1 MWNPIDP
8 DAAIFDIIQEYSIPK
23 PLIFIIFVLISCL
36 IGKYTPSLIQY
47 TIRRAIPINGKEISE
62 NFVRPIQQPFRIV
75 GVFTLISV
83 SMIWLEEN
91 RALYRFI
98 RPFVSLALIA
108 SIAWLASRLFRQ
120 LVRIYG
126 IPIIRKYGMEV
137 DETFLVFE
145 TIANVLIGFTAA
157 VAFAQSQQLPLGAL
171 VAGASVSGLA
181 VAFAAQSTLE
191 QILGT
196 IVLRLDRPFVRG
208 EYIRLPKRGDDLEG
222 IYGRVESIG
231 LRSTK
236 IRIAAKGTLAII
248 PNSNLMR
255 LAIENISRGKKVMV
269 LLYLDFLTQ
278 LDAREQAL
286 VEQAIKEC
294 TDSLFGIDPGSTQ
307 ISLFNYGETGN
318 VRARVTFFILGSSE
332 NAISLRKSLL
342 ASTNQSLTE
351 KLKRYGIKYNMQ
363 EPNIYVESPVTI

>member
-8 DAAIFDIIQEYSIPK
+8 DAPIFDIIQEYSIPK

-47 TIRRAIPINGKEISE
+47 IIRRAIPINGKEISE
-62 NFVRPIQQPFRIV
+62 NFVRPIQQPFRMV
-75 GVFTLISV
+75 GIFTLISM

-255 LAIENISRGKKVMV
+255 LALENISRGKKVMV
-269 LLYLDFLTQ
+269 LLYLDFITQ
-278 LDAREQAL
+278 LDDREQAL

-294 TDSLFGIDPGSTQ
+294 TDSVFGIDPGSTQ

-318 VRARVTFFILGSSE
+318 LRARVTFFILGSSE

>member
-1 MWNPIDP
+1 MWNPFDP
-8 DAAIFDIIQEYSIPK
+8 DAPIFDVVQEYSIPK
-23 PLIFIIFVLISCL
+23 PLIFIVFVLISYV
-36 IGKYTPSLIQY
+36 IGRYTPDILQY
-47 TIRRAIPINGKEISE
+47 FLRQTLPKNGKEISE
-62 NFVRPIQQPFRIV
+62 NFIHPIAQPFRIV
-75 GVFTLISV
+75 GIFILISL
-83 SMIWLEEN
+83 SMVWLEDN

-98 RPFVSLALIA
+98 RPFVSLAVII
-108 SIAWLASRLFRQ
+108 SVAWLASRLFRQ

-157 VAFAQSQQLPLGAL
+157 VAFAQTQNLPLGAL
-171 VAGASVSGLA
+171 LAGVSVSGVA
-181 VAFAAQSTLE
+181 IAFAAQSTLE

-222 IYGRVESIG
+222 LYGRVESIG

-248 PNSNLMR
+248 PNSTLMQ
-255 LAIENISRGKKVMV
+255 LDIENVSRGKKVMV
-269 LLYLDFLTQ
+269 LLYLDFTKQ
-278 LDAREQAL
+278 LDDREEAL
-286 VEQAIKEC
+286 VEQALKDC
-294 TDSLFGIDPGSTQ
+294 TDSVFGIDPGSTQ
-307 ISLFNYGETGN
+307 IVLFVYKETGN
-318 VRARVTFFILGSSE
+318 TRARITFFILGSSE

-342 ASTNQSLTE
+342 ASTNKNLNE
-351 KLKRYGIKYNMQ
+351 KLKRFGLKYTMQ

>member
-47 TIRRAIPINGKEISE
+47 IIRRAIPINGKEISD
-62 NFVRPIQQPFRIV
+62 NFVRPIQQPFRMV
-75 GVFTLISV
+75 GIFTLISM

-98 RPFVSLALIA
+98 RPCVSLALIA

-269 LLYLDFLTQ
+269 LLYLDFITE
-278 LDAREQAL
+278 LDDREQAL

-294 TDSLFGIDPGSTQ
+294 TDSVFGIDPGSTQ

>member
-8 DAAIFDIIQEYSIPK
+8 DAAIFEIIQEYSIPK

-47 TIRRAIPINGKEISE
+47 IIRRAIPINGKEISE
-62 NFVRPIQQPFRIV
+62 NFVRPIQQPFRMV
-75 GVFTLISV
+75 GIFTLISM

-157 VAFAQSQQLPLGAL
+157 IAFAQSQQLPLGAL

-269 LLYLDFLTQ
+269 LLYLDFITQ
-278 LDAREQAL
+278 LDDREQAL

-294 TDSLFGIDPGSTQ
+294 TDSVFGIDPGSTQ

-318 VRARVTFFILGSSE
+318 LRARVTFFILGSSE

-351 KLKRYGIKYNMQ
+351 RLKRYGIKYNMQ

>member
-1 MWNPIDP
+1 MWNPFDP
-8 DAAIFDIIQEYSIPK
+8 DAPIFDVVQEYSIPK
-23 PLIFIIFVLISCL
+23 PLIFIVFVLISYV
-36 IGKYTPSLIQY
+36 IGRYTPDILQY
-47 TIRRAIPINGKEISE
+47 FLRQTLPKNGKEISE
-62 NFVRPIQQPFRIV
+62 NFIHPIAQPFRIV
-75 GVFTLISV
+75 GIFILISL
-83 SMIWLEEN
+83 SMVWLEDN

-98 RPFVSLALIA
+98 RPFVSLAVII
-108 SIAWLASRLFRQ
+108 SVAWLASRLFRQ

-157 VAFAQSQQLPLGAL
+157 VAFAQTQNLPLGAL
-171 VAGASVSGLA
+171 LAGVSVSGVA
-181 VAFAAQSTLE
+181 IAFAAQSTLE

-222 IYGRVESIG
+222 LYGRVESIG

-248 PNSNLMR
+248 PNSTLMQ
-255 LAIENISRGKKVMV
+255 LDIENVSRGKKVMV
-269 LLYLDFLTQ
+269 LLYLDFTKQ
-278 LDAREQAL
+278 LDDREEAL
-286 VEQAIKEC
+286 VEQALKDC
-294 TDSLFGIDPGSTQ
+294 TDSVFGIDPGSTQ
-307 ISLFNYGETGN
+307 IVLFVYKETGN
-318 VRARVTFFILGSSE
+318 TRARITFFILGSSE

-342 ASTNQSLTE
+342 ASTNQTLTN
-351 KLKRYGIKYNMQ
+351 KLKRFGLQYTMQ

>member
-1 MWNPIDP
+1 MWELINSNT
-8 DAAIFDIIQEYSIPK
+8 AIFEIIQEYSIPQ
-23 PLIFIIFVLISCL
+23 PLIFILFVLLSYLLGRC
-36 IGKYTPSLIQY
+36 TPNIIQY
-47 TIRRAIPINGKEISE
+47 IIRRAVPVNGKEISDQ
-62 NFVRPIQQPFRIV
+62 FVKPLHQPFRMV
-75 GVFTLISV
+75 GIFTLIAM
-83 SMIWLEEN
+83 SMVWLEEN
-91 RALYRFI
+91 PALYRFI
-98 RPFVSLALIA
+98 RPLISLALIF

-145 TIANVLIGFTAA
+145 TIANILIGFTAA
-157 VAFAQSQQLPLGAL
+157 VAFAQSQKLPLGAL

-255 LAIENISRGKKVMV
+255 LPLENISRGKKVMV
-269 LLYLDFLTQ
+269 LLYLDFVTKLQ
-278 LDAREQAL
+278 EREQAV

-294 TDSLFGIDPGSTQ
+294 TDSVFGIDPGSTQ
-307 ISLFNYGETGN
+307 ISLFKHGN
-318 VRARVTFFILGSSE
+318 PPNMRARVTFFILGSSE

-351 KLKRYGIKYNMQ
+351 RLKRYGIEYNMQ